1 MPSRALFMASL
12 FMLANWFAAPATI
25 AEEPQK
31 PAAQPADKVPAEK
44 APADKPAAEKPAAE
58 KAAEDKA
65 AIDKDAEYYEM
76 FKVLVDTMDQVERN
90 YVKDI
95 DRRELMEAAIRG
107 VLEKL
112 DPYSNYIGPS
122 EMKDFKTAV
131 ENEYGGIG
139 IQIDVRRG
147 RLMIVS
153 PLAGSPAARA
163 GLQSGDLIV
172 EIDGKPST
180 EITMDEA
187 IRRLKG
193 EAGTSVGVT
202 LMHPPSAARRTVTI
216 KREVI
221 QVETVLGDRR
231 DSRGHWD
238 YMLDHDKRIGYIR
251 IDAFSRDTFRD
262 LRAAMKELDKQKLRG
277 LIVDL
282 RFNPGGLLASAIEVA
297 DLFLSEGEIVSTSGR
312 NSKKRSWSARKPDT
326 FEGFPMAV
334 LVNRYSASASEIV
347 SASLQ
352 DHKRAIVIGER
363 TWGKGSV
370 QNVIDLEEGKSALKL
385 TTASYKRPSGHNIH
399 RFPDSKETDEWGVMP
414 DPGYEIKLNDEE
426 LNRLVALR
434 FERKI
439 LLPNVSTPQD
449 ESPAADKPADEPKKP
464 SGPSDDTKS
473 EETKS
478 DAVKPDPAKPDSNKP
493 DAEKT
498 KPSEDE
504 TPKADAK
511 PADAAAAS
519 SDAQPQTADRQLQK
533 AIDYLTGELAKA
545 GERSSANL
553 AK

>member
-1 MPSRALFMASL
+1 MASL

-44 APADKPAAEKPAAE
+44 APADKPAAEKTASE

-112 DPYSNYIGPS
+112 DPYSNYIGPN

-449 ESPAADKPADEPKKP
+449 ESPAADKPADEPKKA

-478 DAVKPDPAKPDSNKP
+478 DAVKPDPAKPDPAKP

>member
-1 MPSRALFMASL
+1 MASL

-25 AEEPQK
+25 AEEPHK

-112 DPYSNYIGPS
+112 DPYSNYIGPN

-238 YMLDHDKRIGYIR
+238 YMLDHDKRLGYIR

-449 ESPAADKPADEPKKP
+449 ESPAADKPADEPKKA

-473 EETKS
+473 DESKS

-498 KPSEDE
+498 KPSQDE

-511 PADAAAAS
+511 PADAAGAS

>member
-1 MPSRALFMASL
+1 
-12 FMLANWFAAPATI
+12 
-25 AEEPQK
+25 
-31 PAAQPADKVPAEK
+31 
-44 APADKPAAEKPAAE
+44 
-58 KAAEDKA
+58 
-65 AIDKDAEYYEM
+65 
-76 FKVLVDTMDQVERN
+76 
-90 YVKDI
+90 
-95 DRRELMEAAIRG
+95 
-107 VLEKL
+107 
-112 DPYSNYIGPS
+112 
-122 EMKDFKTAV
+122 
-131 ENEYGGIG
+131 
-139 IQIDVRRG
+139 
-147 RLMIVS
+147 
-153 PLAGSPAARA
+153 
-163 GLQSGDLIV
+163 
-172 EIDGKPST
+172 
-180 EITMDEA
+180 
-187 IRRLKG
+187 
-193 EAGTSVGVT
+193 
-202 LMHPPSAARRTVTI
+202 MHPPSAARRTVTI

-399 RFPDSKETDEWGVMP
+399 RFPDSKESDEWGVMP

-439 LLPNVSTPQD
+439 LLPNASTPQD

-478 DAVKPDPAKPDSNKP
+478 DAVKPDPAKPDPAKP